1 MSAPRVEEQYPGLM
15 PLDPEVRE
23 DIRENAVRRVLPRGT
38 LIFTE
43 GTPCIGFPLV
53 LSGSIRVFKVSAAG
67 RELPLYRV
75 NPGESCL
82 ISTVCLVGQIA
93 YEARAE
99 AEEETRV
106 AVVTPAHFSRLLA
119 NPSFQR
125 FVFAL
130 FARRLSD
137 LMILVD
143 ALAFK
148 RLDQRMALL
157 LATGPRVR
165 RATHQA
171 IADELGTVR
180 EIASRLLKEF
190 EKAGLVELKRGR
202 IEILN
207 PDRLREW
214 GR

>member
-1 MSAPRVEEQYPGLM
+1 
-15 PLDPEVRE
+15 
-23 DIRENAVRRVLPRGT
+23 VLPPGT

-53 LSGSIRVFKVSAAG
+53 LSGSIRVFKVSASG

-82 ISTVCLVGQIA
+82 ISTVCLVGAIA

-99 AEEETRV
+99 AETETRV
-106 AVVTPAHFSRLLA
+106 AVVAPAHFSRLLA
-119 NPSFQR
+119 NVSFQR

-130 FARRLSD
+130 FSRRLSD

-148 RLDQRMALL
+148 RLDQRLALL
-157 LATGPRVR
+157 LATGPGIR

-190 EKAGLVELKRGR
+190 EKAGLVALRRGR
-202 IEILN
+202 IDVL
-207 PDRLREW
+207 DADGLRQW